1 MENIDIKE
9 TENQEISLEEIKLDG
24 GEEPSLVKDYFV
36 KEGTTSKT
44 DLASLFGQSEVELQK
59 EFGSYKAKKI
69 YKRLNVFIDGSTLLK
84 DEIVSKLKLATKY
97 GFYGVTVFLRHV
109 ALAKSYLKNSGVKV
123 RALVGYPFG
132 LDGYKTTK
140 CALKQAVEKGADE
153 VILQI
158 PSYSV
163 KNGEL
168 KELTKTV
175 KKLQKYLRKKPL
187 ILSLDASALSLS
199 ELESGVNS
207 LSCLD
212 VLSLN
217 ITMPCGIDKNIIENV
232 VSSVA
237 GRENVEYYSNVCS
250 AEDAVSVLLSGIN
263 VLTTPSC
270 EKVVLDLN
278 KKINTAGCQTVENV
292 DKTRE

>member
-1 MENIDIKE
+1 MENIDIM
-9 TENQEISLEEIKLDG
+9 ENEIEEVKLEEINVESM
-24 GEEPSLVKDYFV
+24 EEPSLVKDYFV
-36 KEGTTSKT
+36 KDGSASKT
-44 DLASLFGQSEVELQK
+44 DLASLFGQSEMELQK

-97 GFYGVTVFLRHV
+97 GFYGASVFLRHV
-109 ALAKSYLKNSGVKV
+109 ALAKSYLRGSGVKV

-132 LDGYKTTK
+132 LDDYKTTK

-187 ILSLDASALSLS
+187 ILSLDASTLSLS
-199 ELESGVNS
+199 ELESGVNA
-207 LSCLD
+207 LSVLD
-212 VLSLN
+212 VSSIN
-217 ITMPCGIDKNIIENV
+217 ITMPSGIDKNIIENV

-237 GRENVEYYSNVCS
+237 GRENVEYYSDICS

-270 EKVVLDLN
+270 ENVVLDLN
-278 KKINTAGCQTVENV
+278 KKINTAGCQATESV